1 MAAVAAAAGALS
13 GCQDKKPEPVPGPQS
28 LLSAGRACDQQQP
41 LAPLSLKPLFLK
53 PRVDEPGRLLQSPSV
68 GPVAQRLVQGTHR
81 SGAFAWKHAKW
92 TG

>member
-1 MAAVAAAAGALS
+1 MKSLLIIAAVVAAAGALS

-28 LLSAGRACDQQQP
+28 LLSGPARDQQP
-41 LAPLSLKPLFLK
+41 LAPLSIK

-81 SGAFAWKHAKW
+81 NGAFARKRAKW